1 MRQFVITRINK
12 IYMGFLFVDGNVEE
26 IRTYEDDSLIGNIYV
41 GRVSNIVPNIN
52 AAFVDIKKNE
62 SCYLSLE
69 DYKGEKKLKVG
80 DLITVQVTKDK
91 IKTKQATVTTD
102 ISVAGDYILVKTD
115 YLAGVSG
122 KIKDKERRGILK
134 DILKASLKE
143 FDLSKT
149 CGDIQ
154 YGGIVRTNA
163 ENAPD
168 DIIKQETIK
177 KLCEL
182 DSILHKARFAT
193 AYSCLYQNQSGYVS
207 DIGEFNKIDV
217 EVITDSEELALL
229 CEMNN
234 QRVSLYDDIDF
245 PLSARYNLN
254 RIVEKATSER
264 VYLRSGAY
272 LVIEPTEA
280 LTVIDVNSGKAIKG
294 KDADEI
300 QYKLNR
306 EAALEVS
313 RQLRLRNLSGI
324 IIVDF
329 ISMKSEEM
337 NKKLMDE
344 LNGFVATDRVATKVV
359 DMTRL
364 GLVEITRKKV
374 RKPLHEIIKR
384 F

>member
-1 MRQFVITRINK
+1 MRQFVITKINK
-12 IYMGFLFVDGNVEE
+12 IYMGFLFINGNVDE

-69 DYKGEKKLKVG
+69 DYKGENKLKVG

-102 ISVAGDYILVKTD
+102 ISVAGDYVLVKKD

-134 DILKASLKE
+134 DNLRASLEE

-149 CGDIQ
+149 CGDTQ

-182 DSILHKARFAT
+182 DDVLHKAKFAT
-193 AYSCLYQNQSGYVS
+193 AYSCVYQNQSGYMS
-207 DIGEFNKIDV
+207 DIGEFNKLDV
-217 EVITDSEELALL
+217 EVITDSEELASL
-229 CEMNN
+229 CKTNN
-234 QRVSLYDDIDF
+234 QLVSLYEDIDF

-254 RIVEKATSER
+254 RIVEKATAKR

-294 KDADEI
+294 KDAAEI

-306 EAALEVS
+306 EAALEVA

-337 NKKLMDE
+337 NKRLMDE
-344 LNGFVATDRVATKVV
+344 LNGFVVTDRVATKVV

-374 RKPLHEIIKR
+374 RKPLHEIINGS
-384 F
+384 

>member
-1 MRQFVITRINK
+1 MRQFVITKINK
-12 IYMGFLFVDGNVEE
+12 IYMGFLFINGNVDE

-102 ISVAGDYILVKTD
+102 ISVAGDYVLVKKD
-115 YLAGVSG
+115 YLAGVSS

-134 DILKASLKE
+134 DNLKASLE
-143 FDLSKT
+143 ECDLFKT
-149 CGDIQ
+149 CGDTQ

-182 DSILHKARFAT
+182 DNVLHKAKFAT
-193 AYSCLYQNQSGYVS
+193 AYSCVYQNQSGYVS
-207 DIGEFNKIDV
+207 DIGEFNKLDV
-217 EVITDSEELALL
+217 EVITDSEELASL
-229 CEMNN
+229 CKTNN
-234 QRVSLYDDIDF
+234 QPVSLYEDIDF

-254 RIVEKATSER
+254 RIVEKATAKR

-294 KDADEI
+294 KDAAEI

-306 EAALEVS
+306 EAALEVA

-337 NKKLMDE
+337 NRRLVDE
-344 LNGFVATDRVATKVV
+344 LNGFVVTDRVATKVV

-374 RKPLHEIIKR
+374 RKPLHEIINGS
-384 F
+384 

>member
-102 ISVAGDYILVKTD
+102 ISVSGDYILVKKD

-134 DILKASLKE
+134 ENLKASLEE

-163 ENAPD
+163 ENATD

-207 DIGEFNKIDV
+207 DIGEFNKLDV
-217 EVITDSEELALL
+217 EVITDSEELASL

-234 QRVSLYDDIDF
+234 QQVSLYENMDF
-245 PLSARYNLN
+245 PLSSRYNLN
-254 RIVEKATSER
+254 RIVEKATAER

-294 KDADEI
+294 KDAAEI

-306 EAALEVS
+306 EAALEVA

-344 LNGFVATDRVATKVV
+344 LNGFVVTDRVATKVV